1 MKTFRKLLVASA
13 FVASFAA
20 PAFAWDVQFEGLTL
34 QERNVYTN
42 PQPAPA
48 KGWTKAYAMEAPM
61 KWHVNAGSRW
71 DHSGRDFT
79 ASIQ

>member
-13 FVASFAA
+13 LVVSFAA

-34 QERNVYTN
+34 TERNVYTN

-48 KGWTKAYAMEAPM
+48 KAWTKAYAMEAPA
-61 KWHVNAGSRW
+61 KARVAANSQWNPV
-71 DHSGRDFT
+71 GRDFT